1 MPASSAQNHDVEAKG
16 GMTMSISAAPLAE
29 SYTPTAKAFHWIT
42 VLFVLLVI
50 PMGLIMA
57 DAEPGPLKN
66 TLFDLHRSLGITISA
81 LTILRLIYRLGHKPP
96 PLDDSVQPIQ
106 RLAAHVVHVILYAG
120 LILLPIGGLT
130 GAWMFGASLNYFWL
144 FQIAP
149 PMAADQETA
158 KQILGMHSLAS
169 KIFAA
174 FIGLHVVAALAHHY
188 VFKDRTLRRM
198 LPH

>member
-1 MPASSAQNHDVEAKG
+1 
-16 GMTMSISAAPLAE
+16 MSISSTLPAE
-29 SYTPTAKAFHWIT
+29 SYTPTAKTFHWIT
-42 VLFVLLVI
+42 ALFVFLVI
-50 PMGLIMA
+50 PMGLVMA

-66 TLFDLHRSLGITISA
+66 ALFDLHRSLGITISA

-106 RLAAHVVHVILYAG
+106 RLAAHAVHILLYAG
-120 LILLPIGGLT
+120 LIFLPIGGLL

-158 KQILGMHSLAS
+158 KQILATHGLLS
-169 KIFAA
+169 KIFA
-174 FIGLHVVAALAHHY
+174 GLVILHIAAALAHHY